1 MSRRIVV
8 AEALPEMRRAVGR
21 DVAVTYVTERRLH
34 RSRPVATSVDESPR
48 LFSHVLT
55 FPETDGRGRRPIDL
69 LSEPASVVCRPRR
82 LYLPSSLAERLIV
95 LDIVVGVVSCFA
107 GPSGVPGEVFS
118 ASSHTLALPVLMP
131 GQRVRLRVANASR
144 DKRRRLRILAAMVTE
159 LSPPAPIVQVPTS
172 WFPGSSLPPPFGAP
186 FGSIDGGSVPI
197 GAFDGGSV
205 PFSSLVG
212 DPPLAHAPS
221 LVGPSRYPDH
231 EIERVEGLSADGPWY
246 PGCRVRVH
254 STGADYVL
262 ARWLPEDGAPDG
274 VSSIASPLEGCVWE
288 RVSS

>member
-21 DVAVTYVTERRLH
+21 DVAVTYVTERRPH
-34 RSRPVATSVDESPR
+34 RSRPVATTVDESPR

-82 LYLPSSLAERLIV
+82 LYLPSSIAERLIV
-95 LDIVVGVVSCFA
+95 LDIAVGVVSCFA

-144 DKRRRLRILAAMVTE
+144 DKRRRLRILAAVVAE
-159 LSPPAPIVQVPTS
+159 LPP
-172 WFPGSSLPPPFGAP
+172 PGSSLPPPFGAP

-212 DPPLAHAPS
+212 DPLLAHAPS

-274 VSSIASPLEGCVWE
+274 VSSIASPLEGYVWE
-288 RVSS
+288 RVS